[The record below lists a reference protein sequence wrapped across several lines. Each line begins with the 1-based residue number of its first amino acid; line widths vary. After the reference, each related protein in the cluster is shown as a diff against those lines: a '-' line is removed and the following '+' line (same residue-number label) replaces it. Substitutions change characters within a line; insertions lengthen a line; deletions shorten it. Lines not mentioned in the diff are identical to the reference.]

1 MRQVVSSRKRRMLR
15 LMNLWPPLLGAGIRV
30 VRMDAALREVDVEM
44 RMRHWN
50 RNYVGAHFGGSLF
63 AMTDPFYM
71 MMVME
76 NLGRGYVVW
85 DKAASIRFRRPGKGT
100 VRAEFRLTEERL
112 EEIRLA
118 VARDGRADV
127 RFGVEVKDA
136 GGAVVAEVERVLYC
150 ATEEAYAARVR
161 DRGVR

>member
-1 MRQVVSSRKRRMLR
+1 MQEVSARKRRMLR

-30 VRMDAALREVDVEM
+30 VRMDAGLREVDVEM
-44 RMRHWN
+44 KMRRWN

-76 NLGRGYVVW
+76 NLGKGFVVW

-100 VRAEFRLTEERL
+100 VRAEFRLSEERIS
-112 EEIRLA
+112 EIRSA
-118 VARDGRADV
+118 VERDGRVDA
-127 RFGVEVKDA
+127 RFAVEVKDMD
-136 GGAVVAEVERVLYC
+136 GTVVAEVERVLFC
-150 ATEEAYAARVR
+150 ATKVAYEARLKAREL
-161 DRGVR
+161 